1 MKQINL
7 ILISKDAELFAELK
21 TVLEKNG
28 SLRVSATD
36 STEQVRNA
44 VKNNAVD
51 ALIVDDQLRGISGLD
66 YIKELVR
73 SNPFVNCALV
83 SSLQPAEFH
92 EATEGLGVFMQLAG
106 RPCRQEA
113 DSVGG
118 RIGDHLAKIYS
129 LIST

>member
-7 ILISKDAELFAELK
+7 ILISKDAELFADLK

-36 STEQVRNA
+36 SAEQVRNA

-51 ALIVDDQLRGISGLD
+51 ALIVDDQLNGISGLD
-66 YIKELVR
+66 FIKELMR
-73 SNPFVNCALV
+73 LNPFVNCALV

-92 EATEGLGVFMQLAG
+92 EVTEGLGVFMQLAG
-106 RPCRQEA
+106 RPGAQEA
-113 DSVGG
+113 DKVGG

>member
-7 ILISKDAELFAELK
+7 ILISKDPELFADLK
-21 TVLEKNG
+21 TVLGENG

-44 VKNNAVD
+44 VKNNTVD
-51 ALIVDDQLRGISGLD
+51 ALIVDDQLNDGSGLD
-66 YIKELVR
+66 FIKELVR
-73 SNPFVNCALV
+73 FNPFVNCALV
-83 SSLQPAEFH
+83 SPLQPAEFH

-106 RPCRQEA
+106 RPSSQEA
-113 DSVGG
+113 GRVGS
-118 RIGDHLAKIYS
+118 RIGDHLARIYS